1 MSFRSFRS
9 FTSLSGPA
17 RTPPRTKSKAPA
29 GRNDNSPGR
38 RPTGTQPRGSQ
49 TKKLSSPLHVPVRL
63 AHGEGIKRGEGV
75 RFIIDNSP
83 ELSHPDTMRWP
94 KTLSLLLL
102 ACLLSGCATENQYFT
117 RYSLSPDA

>member
-1 MSFRSFRS
+1 
-9 FTSLSGPA
+9 
-17 RTPPRTKSKAPA
+17 
-29 GRNDNSPGR
+29 
-38 RPTGTQPRGSQ
+38 
-49 TKKLSSPLHVPVRL
+49 VRL

-117 RYSLSPDA
+117 RYSLSPDARAESERKEGDRFWEVMYLPLQILGETLVKK